1 MLFNSL
7 IFAVFLPLVV
17 MLFWILP
24 QRYRNP
30 FLLLASYYFYFSYN
44 PWYLI
49 LLIGTSLLDF
59 ELVKAISRS
68 TDHQHKRIF
77 LLLGLLSNL
86 GLLVA
91 FKYSA
96 FIYNSFIPFLAPAP
110 DKLENLII
118 PAGLSF
124 YTFQSLACI
133 IDVYR
138 GQYHPAHSR
147 TDFLLFVSFFP
158 HMLAGPVMR
167 YGQLM
172 PQLIAPKFFKGI
184 DWVGFAK
191 LCTWGYFKKM
201 VIADNLSNA
210 VDTVFNRVTD
220 YSAAELFVAGV
231 LFVIQVYCDF
241 SGYSDIAS
249 GVAKL
254 FRVELSLNW
263 RRPFLARSLYDFWKR
278 YHISITTWFRDY
290 LYLSLGGN
298 RVSRGIW
305 VRNILLV
312 FVLSGLWH
320 GANFTFLV
328 WGALHGCMYL
338 IEQFVRRR
346 MPAFRL
352 PFILGNAYVLLFHSL
367 ALIAFRANDLN
378 DLRHIYGS
386 FLHHEEGY
394 FRLSALLD
402 LECKLHWVSLACF
415 VALLAAKEIL
425 EEFSSNV
432 PIASLRSKL
441 APYGYILLICLI
453 FLFGNFSANT
463 FVYFQF

>member
-7 IFAVFLPLVV
+7 IFAVFLPLVAI
-17 MLFWILP
+17 LFWLLP

-30 FLLLASYYFYFSYN
+30 FLLLASYYFYYSYN

-59 ELVKAISRS
+59 ELVKAILR
-68 TDHQHKRIF
+68 TPLAERRK
-77 LLLGLLSNL
+77 LYLVLGLLSNL
-86 GLLVA
+86 GLLMA

-96 FIYNSFIPFLAPAP
+96 FFYNSFIPFLAP
-110 DKLENLII
+110 DQRQLENLII

-133 IDVYR
+133 IDAYR
-138 GQYHPAHSR
+138 GQYKAPPGR

-172 PQLIAPKFFKGI
+172 PQLSAPKNFSGI
-184 DWVGFAK
+184 DWAGFAK
-191 LCTWGYFKKM
+191 LCIWGYFKKM

-210 VDTVFNRVTD
+210 VGTVFNQVSA

-231 LFVIQVYCDF
+231 LFVVQVYCDF
-241 SGYSDIAS
+241 SGYSDIAT

-254 FRVELSLNW
+254 FRVELSVNW
-263 RRPFLARSLYDFWKR
+263 KRPFLASSLYDFWKR

-305 VRNILLV
+305 IRNIMLV

-338 IEQFVRRR
+338 IEQFFRRR
-346 MPAFRL
+346 MPTLRL

-378 DLRHIYGS
+378 DLRHIYGR
-386 FLHHEEGY
+386 FLHPESGY
-394 FRLSALLD
+394 FRLSALLN

-415 VALLAAKEIL
+415 VGLLAAKEML
-425 EEFSSNV
+425 EEFGSALPSRSIRSNLSAYV
-432 PIASLRSKL
+432 
-441 APYGYILLICLI
+441 YILLICLI